1 MVSPEG
7 QKITER
13 FFEAIEVLKA
23 TKAIRGQA
31 TVSKEVGIDNSSMY
45 KIKTRPETYILKPE
59 FIRHLSMKYG
69 ISAEWIIT
77 GRGKMFRR

>member
-13 FFEAIEVLKA
+13 FFEALEALKT

-31 TVSKEVGIDNSSMY
+31 TLSKEVGIENSSMY
-45 KIKTRPETYILKPE
+45 KIKTHPETYTLKPE
-59 FIRHLSMKYG
+59 YIRHLSMKYG

-77 GRGKMFRR
+77 GRGKMFKK

>member
-13 FFEAIEVLKA
+13 FFEAVEVLKS

-31 TVSKEVGIDNSSMY
+31 TLSRELEDENSSMY
-45 KIKTRPETYILKPE
+45 KLKNHPEIYTLKPE
-59 FIRHLSMKYG
+59 YIRHLSLKYRV
-69 ISAEWIIT
+69 SAEWIIT
-77 GRGKMFRR
+77 GKGQMFTK